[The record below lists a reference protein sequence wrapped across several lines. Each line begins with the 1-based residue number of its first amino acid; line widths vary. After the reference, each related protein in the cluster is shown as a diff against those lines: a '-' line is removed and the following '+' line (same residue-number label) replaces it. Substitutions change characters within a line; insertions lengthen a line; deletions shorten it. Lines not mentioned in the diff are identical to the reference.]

1 MTNVVVVDNIMP
13 YLHQIFNKKC
23 LTDVI
28 DKYNIF
34 YCEFRILEKNIYYFY
49 SNTVDLV
56 HYVTLTFH
64 HITLYQ
70 LRNSHIFNIYFVK
83 FFCNVLDSLRK
94 CGECNGNYLKK
105 PFWDFPKVL

>member
-1 MTNVVVVDNIMP
+1 MP

-34 YCEFRILEKNIYYFY
+34 YCEFRILEKN
-49 SNTVDLV
+49 TVDLFP
-56 HYVTLTFH
+56 YVTLTFH
-64 HITLYQ
+64 HIALYQ
-70 LRNSHIFNIYFVK
+70 LRNSHIFNVYFVK
-83 FFCNVLDSLRK
+83 YCCNVLDSLRK